1 MGFINTIKTG
11 GHIVGKPEGSKN
23 SYSMVNWVFMIFWH
37 NVSDFAN
44 RDKWLPSG
52 NRWPWFS
59 HHLRLGGE
67 FSAMFDY
74 HSCNSAAILPK
85 KKILIFLM
93 QQWIQGV
100 PILKH
105 TQIHDPF
112 VNYAEFKPKNP
123 TFSPWRWNLG
133 ITCTT
138 EVPSPISAVQK
149 QWCIDGI
156 CQE

>member
-1 MGFINTIKTG
+1 MGFINKINTG

-52 NRWPWFS
+52 NRW
-59 HHLRLGGE
+59 RLITT
-67 FSAMFDY
+67 
-74 HSCNSAAILPK
+74 AATLPPSSPP
-85 KKILIFLM
+85 KILIFLM

-138 EVPSPISAVQK
+138 EVPSPISAVNSSGASMESFK
-149 QWCIDGI
+149 NRHLLHVTKCIKML
-156 CQE
+156 